1 MEPIGGNPRRR
12 RPARA
17 QCWSSPQVS
26 GPPSQCACAKWVAP
40 PCARA
45 RQCACG
51 RFRKPS
57 LAHGTAAGSR
67 GLQKMLCRI
76 LMTMLLAPSKRVLW
90 RTAVSRS
97 RPPLPRLADNP
108 GRPQGGGGR
117 QGFLGSR
124 ARTGPCR
131 VRHNLFEGSQVP
143 FLLVCVLARTRLCV
157 SFGSQYPMS
166 RAPPRA
172 ASRAVRAAPRSSGGE
187 SGFSATK
194 DEPSPAAKSLFEK
207 PNSSAGAPL

>member
-26 GPPSQCACAKWVAP
+26 RPPSQCACAKWVAP
-40 PCARA
+40 PYARA

-51 RFRKPS
+51 RFLKPS
-57 LAHGTAAGSR
+57 LAHGTAAEGR

-76 LMTMLLAPSKRVLW
+76 LMTVLLAPSKRVLW

-97 RPPLPRLADNP
+97 
-108 GRPQGGGGR
+108 
-117 QGFLGSR
+117 LGSR
-124 ARTGPCR
+124 ARTGPCSATQS
-131 VRHNLFEGSQVP
+131 FCGVP
-143 FLLVCVLARTRLCV
+143 
-157 SFGSQYPMS
+157 G
-166 RAPPRA
+166 
-172 ASRAVRAAPRSSGGE
+172 ASRACVCFGQE

-207 PNSSAGAPL
+207 SNSSAGAAL